1 MRNANQVQLI
11 GNRNPP
17 NMAAVSSRVLSAASP
32 PGMDF
37 ANIMGVNNTASDAA
51 AASCRQY
58 SGIDGLRRLQA
69 DQANRTYYDA
79 GCGWRYN
86 TTTGLSQGALGNAR
100 GPLLSQDDLKNG
112 NQWFWDLSAAE
123 KTISTRICQNM
134 KKCSELKNLGKNA
147 DVCGYC
153 KSTRTVIPVLK
164 GKARYTNDANLSC
177 PPADI
182 IGAGGNCP
190 PEGFRGGLSEAF
202 QVSKR
207 MDAFESFTNMEDCDN
222 SPLSR
227 ACVMLAARS
236 QGCSDKGSLLQALS
250 SVPTGG
256 SKAYDES
263 MKTNNAYVAYKTL
276 SAAPIT
282 KATLADG
289 SVSMQT
295 ALGDFANLVKDTNNA
310 NRKLS
315 LAARDLCVKKG
326 AYEEYDFCSEMN
338 DSTVINASNIQCIQK
353 TFKISGGTE
362 RGSAYPRNSWI
373 GRRFGDFNATLSWV
387 LADVASKDKL
397 RNARGIQNLVGVNT
411 IEKFQGANA
420 SQITLTIDL
429 PANDDTRG
437 TETVWFDWANETV
450 VVLRC
455 DLLLL
460 KDPRNGGKIHPHF
473 GDWEQLKR
481 NHRFPSA
488 DFKAFTSAFEFRPVP
503 SATGP
508 TPVFTP
514 APASCGTLGS
524 PSSDK
529 SMRIYT
535 RNECEGRLNGNWN
548 GNGECS
554 RKGGGSYSWDC
565 RSLNISGNNQDP
577 NSVTFNVTTDDGFIL
592 SKNKNPFE
600 ENNSTDTWGS
610 WQYQGPTAYTSPIF
624 NISDASATASKNIF
638 ITKWFNGGGQATSLL
653 NIKKGVETSFTA
665 ACDRKDLYLTQEPLA
680 PWLQY
685 EICSKKG
692 TVAFQEKRWN
702 GPVSFRWGDGKQYPS
717 FDAQSGSVVS
727 QTSAALRNDVPG
739 GKGFMSFVSNS
750 WWHTSSYFHFTA
762 FNTITLLVR
771 PMATLASGGFG
782 SVFHHCNLMSGGY
795 SAGFYLYNKG
805 GQYTFG
811 YGTNRG
817 QSQVNVP
824 ATMNQWNLVVIQY
837 VGDEN
842 GVRGIN
848 FNVEALSVLQD
859 NTRRGAFLAKLT
871 SQQAGGAGG
880 QVMIGKPTDNYVM
893 NSGRLMLGSSGAP
906 SYKASGMV
914 NWNSES
920 FVGDIAWVHGFRNYI
935 DSDDLLKREINQT
948 WISRWPQL
956 GV

>member
-1 MRNANQVQLI
+1 MRNANQAAML
-11 GNRNPP
+11 GNPSPP
-17 NMAAVSSRVLSAASP
+17 NMTGVSNKVLSAASP
-32 PGMDF
+32 PGMNL

-58 SGIDGLRRLQA
+58 KGIDGLRRLQA

-86 TTTGLSQGALGNAR
+86 ATTGLSQGALGTVR
-100 GPLLSQDDLKNG
+100 GPSLSQDDLKNG

-123 KTISTRICQNM
+123 KTISTRICQNV
-134 KKCSELKNLGKNA
+134 KKCSQLKYLGQNA

-153 KSTRTVIPVLK
+153 KSTGNVIPVLK
-164 GKARYTNDANLSC
+164 AKARYTKEPNLSC

-190 PEGFRGGLSEAF
+190 TEGFRGGLGEAF
-202 QVSKR
+202 QVSR
-207 MDAFESFTNMEDCDN
+207 RLEAFANINYDAIEECDN

-227 ACVMLAARS
+227 ACVALAARS
-236 QGCSDKGSLLQALS
+236 QGCSDKGTLLQALS
-250 SVPTGG
+250 SGG
-256 SKAYDES
+256 GASATSYDES
-263 MKTNNAYVAYKTL
+263 LKTNNAYVAYKTL
-276 SAAPIT
+276 SSVPIT

-295 ALGDFANLVKDTNNA
+295 ALSDFANLVKDTNGS

-338 DSTVINASNIQCIQK
+338 ESTVINAANLQCIQK
-353 TFKISGGTE
+353 SFKMSGGTE
-362 RGSAYPRNSWI
+362 RGSKYPTNSWI
-373 GRRFGDFNATLSWV
+373 GKRFSEFNASLSSV

-411 IEKFQGANA
+411 IEKFQGSATE
-420 SQITLTIDL
+420 ITLKIDL

-455 DLLLL
+455 DLLLA

-488 DFKAFTSAFEFRPVP
+488 DYKAFTSAFEFRPV
-503 SATGP
+503 AFANANTA
-508 TPVFTP
+508 VVTP
-514 APASCGTLGS
+514 APASCGTLGT

-529 SMRIYT
+529 SMRIYK
-535 RNECEGRLNGNWN
+535 RNECEGTLNGDWH
-548 GNGECS
+548 GNGECTK
-554 RKGGGSYSWDC
+554 KGGGSYSWDC
-565 RSLNISGNNQDP
+565 RNLNLLTNIQDP
-577 NSVTFNVTTDDGFIL
+577 NVITFNVTTDDGFIL

-600 ENNSTDTWGS
+600 EINSADTWGS
-610 WQYQGPTAYTSPIF
+610 WQYQGPTAYTSPKF
-624 NISDASATASKNIF
+624 NIQAAAKNIF
-638 ITKWFNGGGQATSLL
+638 VTKWFNGGGQATSLL
-653 NIKKGVETSFTA
+653 NMKRGVEPSFIP
-665 ACDRKDLYLTQEPLA
+665 ACDRRDLYLTQEPLA

-685 EICSKKG
+685 ELCSKKG
-692 TVAFQEKRWN
+692 TVAFQERRWN
-702 GPVSFRWGDGKQYPS
+702 GPVSFRYGDGKQYPS
-717 FDAQSGSVVS
+717 FDVQSGSVVS
-727 QTSAALRNDVPG
+727 QTDVSLRNDVPG
-739 GKGFMSFVSNS
+739 GKGFLSFVSNS
-750 WWHTSSYFHFTA
+750 WWHTTSYFHFTA
-762 FNTITLLVR
+762 FKTITLLVR
-771 PMATLASGGFG
+771 PMATLANGGFG
-782 SVFHHCNLMSGGY
+782 SVFHHCNLMNGAY
-795 SAGFYLYNKG
+795 SAGFYLYNRG

-817 QSQVNVP
+817 QSQVNLP
-824 ATMNQWNLVVIQY
+824 AAMNQWNLVVIQY

-842 GVRGIN
+842 GVKGIN
-848 FNVEALSVLQD
+848 FHAESLAKLEGD
-859 NTRRGAFLAKLT
+859 AGRRAFLAKLM
-871 SQQAGGAGG
+871 SQQSVGGGG
-880 QVMIGKPTDNYVM
+880 QVMIGNPNDKYIM

-906 SYKASGMV
+906 SYKVGGMV

-920 FVGDIAWVHGFRNYI
+920 FVGDIAWVHGFRDYI
-935 DSDDLLKREINQT
+935 DSDELLRREISQT
-948 WISRWPQL
+948 WISRWPE
-956 GV
+956 VSV